1 MGVGETMVFQN
12 IPRAAYAVGSHTDL
26 PFDITFFGA
35 PFEAVGKAVIGLPER
50 QTNEAI
56 RREMRTLGMVLADRL
71 MQETP
76 KGVTKKLATQIMPR
90 YTMVPGSRT
99 RYGENAPS
107 TRGDIHVLEI
117 VQDASTEMSDSYN
130 AEFGIETE
138 DGGERRT
145 VDKFRYRGVVGV
157 GRRPGGGMPPWKLL
171 RPWVMMKWGLTA
183 KESSRAAFSLSQS
196 IQRKGTEPN
205 PFIDRV
211 INKSRPEFKNAAMK
225 IGRNVRVL
233 SVDRMQRAFDNGTV
247 LADMET

>member
-12 IPRAAYAVGSHTDL
+12 IPRAVYAASSKTDL

-35 PFEAVGKAVIGLPER
+35 PFEAIGKAAIGLPER
-50 QTNEAI
+50 QTNETI
-56 RREMRTLGMVLADRL
+56 RREMRALGMVLADRL

-76 KGVTKKLATQIMPR
+76 KGVTKNLSTQIRPR

-99 RYGENAPS
+99 RYGEDAPS
-107 TRGDIHVLEI
+107 TRGDVHVLEI
-117 VQDASTEMSDSYN
+117 VQDASTELSDSYSSQ
-130 AEFGIETE
+130 FGIETE
-138 DGGERRT
+138 NDGNRRPT
-145 VDKFRYRGVVGV
+145 DSFRYRGVVGV
-157 GRRPGGGMPPWKLL
+157 GRRPGGGMPPWKLF

-183 KESSRAAFSLSQS
+183 KESSRAAFSLAQS

-205 PFIDRV
+205 LFIDRV
-211 INKSRPEFKNAAMK
+211 IQQSRPEFKNAAMK

-233 SVDRMQRAFDNGTV
+233 SVDRMQRSFDEGTV